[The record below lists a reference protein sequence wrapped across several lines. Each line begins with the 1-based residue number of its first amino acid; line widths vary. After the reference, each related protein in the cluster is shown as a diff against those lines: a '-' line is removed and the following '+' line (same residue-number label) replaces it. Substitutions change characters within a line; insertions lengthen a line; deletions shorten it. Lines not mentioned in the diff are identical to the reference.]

1 MANSLAKAAEV
12 AFEEFVEGYEAD
24 CVVSKEVQTR
34 YPDPTTMQ
42 RAGDTEYLSQDF
54 GATVVTGLDIS
65 AASDTDV
72 IDRKVPLTY
81 RQPDNVRFSLD
92 AKEERDPRYMTEMG
106 KAASARLAAEVEN
119 NLTAT
124 IAARA
129 GIVIKKVGAFACT
142 DGAMAEAQLI
152 SVGAGSGTEKK
163 LFINPMDYLAVS
175 ADLGNKAYMGDLSKS
190 AYERSQI
197 PNIASFRT
205 FRSDQVAN
213 VTQVGTVA
221 STVVSGASQALT
233 VAAMSGDVI
242 QDNRQMTLVT
252 SGANVANIKAGDAF
266 TLPTVYKVH
275 NISKAAT
282 AQLMTFRVLANTA
295 GALTI
300 TPAIITS
307 GPYQNVTNSPAN
319 GAALTFLNTV
329 TAPANTFWTKDAAV
343 LSYGKLAFP
352 TDAGAKVMTAN
363 TLQGVPLLMSY
374 AFNHLTGKT
383 TYRFTTMYGCTV
395 LQPERCGVILANQ
408 T

>member
-1 MANSLAKAAEV
+1 MANNLAKAAEV

-34 YPDPTTMQ
+34 YPDATTMQ

-54 GATVVTGLDIS
+54 GATIVTGLDIS
-65 AASDTDV
+65 ASSDTDV

-92 AKEERDPRYMTEMG
+92 AKEMRDERYMKEMG
-106 KAASARLAAEVEN
+106 KAASSRLAAEVEN
-119 NLTAT
+119 NLNAT

-129 GIVIKKVGAFACT
+129 GIVIKKVGAFAWT
-142 DGAMAEAQLI
+142 DGAMAEAQLVQ
-152 SVGAGSGTEKK
+152 VGAGNGIDKK

-197 PNIASFRT
+197 PNIAGFRT

-221 STVVSGASQALT
+221 ATVVSGASQALT
-233 VAAMSGDVI
+233 VAAMAGDVI

-266 TLPTVYKVH
+266 TLPTVMKVH

-329 TAPANTFWTKDAAV
+329 TAPVNTFWTKDAAV
-343 LSYGKLAFP
+343 LSYGKLEFP
-352 TDAGAKVMTAN
+352 TDGGAKVMTAN
-363 TLQGVPLLMSY
+363 TVQGVPLLMSY

-383 TYRFTTMYGCTV
+383 TYRFTTMYGTTV
-395 LQPERCGVILANQ
+395 LQPERCGIILANQ